1 MLPHRSQYLLRV
13 LTVGLLVAL
22 WLSIALSLTIDLLP
36 LRLCSIILGLLS
48 IALLA
53 IPLLPLTI
61 ALLGLVVSLLA
72 IPLLPISLLLL
83 TIASLLRLPIGLR
96 LAIALLCLITA
107 GMSRFLGHS
116 YVQIHWSV
124 IKASHT

>member
-13 LTVGLLVAL
+13 LTIGLLVAL

-53 IPLLPLTI
+53 IPLLPLAI

-83 TIASLLRLPIGLR
+83 TIASLLRLPIGLG
-96 LAIALLCLITA
+96 LAIALLCLIPA
-107 GMSRFLGHS
+107 GMS
-116 YVQIHWSV
+116 
-124 IKASHT
+124 